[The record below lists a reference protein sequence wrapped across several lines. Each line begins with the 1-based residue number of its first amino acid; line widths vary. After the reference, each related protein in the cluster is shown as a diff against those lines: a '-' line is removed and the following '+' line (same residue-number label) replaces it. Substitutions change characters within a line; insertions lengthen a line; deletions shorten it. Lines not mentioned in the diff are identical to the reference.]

1 MRTIPRIQFTDAES
15 EQLAASMSKGAVA
28 IAEIWDTLKEVEN
41 RVGFD
46 WEPSRTSV
54 AEILEYFAVAIDDP
68 VASEQCVSP
77 DNAIAAFSRPKDWIV
92 RS

>member
-1 MRTIPRIQFTDAES
+1 MRAIQRIQFTDAER

-28 IAEIWDTLKEVEN
+28 IAEIWDILREIEK

-54 AEILEYFAVAIDDP
+54 AEILEYFAVSIDDP
-68 VASEQCVSP
+68 AAAEQCVSP
-77 DNAIAAFSRPKDWIV
+77 DNAVAAFSRPKDWIV